1 MRLLP
6 QLLLLVGIAFSTELH
21 SAVVAGNF
29 VPGEAMVFPMKSE
42 GVPVGLAKAY
52 EVNCKAKDP
61 EITQRCEAMLRKRGI
76 ECQPKPPEV
85 FETKNDYSVWATEFS
100 KCVFKKPIC
109 AGVEVASDE
118 ECRAEME

>member
-6 QLLLLVGIAFSTELH
+6 LLLLSVGIAFGTDVQ

-42 GVPVGLAKAY
+42 GVAVSLAKAY

-61 EITQRCEAMLRKRGI
+61 QITQRCETMLRKRGI

-109 AGVEVASDE
+109 GGVEVTTDE
-118 ECRAEME
+118 ECKAAME